1 MIAGPHNGTSILEA
15 AIDELIQLREGNAKS
30 ALRVVLPAGNSRLSR
45 CHAQFEL
52 AGAGKEQPL
61 SWRIMPDDP
70 TPSFAEI
77 WLPDTNPEC
86 EVIVTTPT
94 GATTPQPIQEGEE
107 WVWKDGGD
115 ILCKVLYLTTAAPG
129 RSRNMI
135 FVAVAP
141 TVTLDSIRKVAPFGT
156 WEVKVR
162 KKKAGAAVID
172 AWVQRDDTPY
182 GYPRRGRQSR
192 FDDSERNYPYW
203 DDAGREVETDSPA
216 SYIKRD
222 GTLNAIGTG
231 CKSTLVGS
239 FRRID
244 WNPAKYSASGPAIA
258 PSRGLPVNDGPDA
271 MAVSDDSHAH
281 KGILASGTRSSSTVP
296 MNGTSV
302 AAPQITRW
310 IAEQMAASNIND
322 RGAVAKFAQQGLP
335 ASPWA
340 GTLTEATRPPYA
352 PPPSAS
358 LPPKRIGAGRVD
370 FPVGVFPSIIDRK
383 IER

>member
-1 MIAGPHNGTSILEA
+1 
-15 AIDELIQLREGNAKS
+15 
-30 ALRVVLPAGNSRLSR
+30 
-45 CHAQFEL
+45 
-52 AGAGKEQPL
+52 
-61 SWRIMPDDP
+61 
-70 TPSFAEI
+70 
-77 WLPDTNPEC
+77 
-86 EVIVTTPT
+86 
-94 GATTPQPIQEGEE
+94 
-107 WVWKDGGD
+107 
-115 ILCKVLYLTTAAPG
+115 VLYLTTAAPG
-129 RSRNMI
+129 RNRNMI

-141 TVTLDSIRKVAPFGT
+141 TVTLDPTRKVAPFGT

-162 KKKAGAAVID
+162 KKKAGTALID

-192 FDDSERNYPYW
+192 FDDSETNYPYW
-203 DDAGREVETDSPA
+203 DEVGREVETDGPA
-216 SYIKRD
+216 SSIKRD

-231 CKSTLVGS
+231 SKSTLVGS

-244 WNPAKYSASGPAIA
+244 WKPAKYSASGPAIA

-271 MAVSDDSHAH
+271 SAVSDDSHAH
-281 KGILASGTRSSSTVP
+281 RGILASGTRSGSTVA

-310 IAEQMAASNIND
+310 IAEQMAASKNHD
-322 RGAVAKFAQQGLP
+322 RSALATFAQLGVP

-340 GTLTEATRPPYA
+340 GTLTEATRPPNA
-352 PPPSAS
+352 PPPGPG

-370 FPVGVFPSIIDRK
+370 FPVGVFPSIVDRK